1 MRMLGGLLACAGAS
15 VLAAGAVM
23 AQVPTPVPA
32 YPGNALGPEAVGPE
46 GQTVINRPRPDYDP
60 LGVRAG
66 SFLVYPSLGV
76 SETFDS
82 NIFATP
88 SGDKSD
94 FYTTESPGLSVNSD
108 WNRHALNFST
118 NGQFKQYMTH
128 TTENVNNG
136 SVDMNG
142 RYDISNGE
150 YLIADGGYA
159 LLHEDR
165 ASPDAFANAKNPV
178 QYTTTGGYLA
188 YVYALRRIGF
198 RIDSTIT
205 SYAYNNQS
213 TLTGLLIPESD
224 RDRIEYVVAPRVS
237 YEFIPGYS
245 AFVRVLGNVRQYN
258 QQDQFELATFGVSA
272 RRNSHG
278 GEVDAGATIELT
290 RIITAE
296 LYVGYLDQIYEAR
309 SLYPNISGPAGGG
322 NLLWNITPSTSLRGS
337 LSQSVA
343 ETDLIGTSGSN
354 ETNFTLTAEQELL
367 RNLLASAS
375 LGYVRDDYVGI
386 SRLDNTYG
394 ADIGIRYLMNRN
406 IRLTSDISY
415 SSRSSSVG
423 QNYDRVIA
431 SVGARLGF

>member
-1 MRMLGGLLACAGAS
+1 
-15 VLAAGAVM
+15 M

-46 GQTVINRPRPDYDP
+46 GQTVMTRPRPDYDP

-66 SFLVYPSLGV
+66 SFLFYPSIGV
-76 SETFDS
+76 SETWDS

-88 SGDKSD
+88 TRDKSD
-94 FYTTESPGLSVNSD
+94 LYTTESPGLAVNSD
-108 WNRHALNFST
+108 WNRNALNFNT

-150 YLIADGGYA
+150 YVIADGGYA

-165 ASPDAFANAKNPV
+165 ASPDSPVNAKNPV

-188 YVYALRRIGF
+188 YVYGLHRIGF

-205 SYAYNNQS
+205 SYAYNNQA
-213 TLTGLLIPESD
+213 TFAGALIPQTY

-237 YEFIPGYS
+237 YEFIPGYT

-258 QQDQFELATFGVSA
+258 QQDQFELALLGFSA

-278 GEVDAGATIELT
+278 GEVDAGATVELT

-296 LYVGYLDQIYEAR
+296 LYVGYLEQIYEAR
-309 SLYPNISGPAGGG
+309 FLFPNVSGPAGGG
-322 NLLWNITPSTSLRGS
+322 NILWNITPRTSLKGS

-343 ETDLIGTSGSN
+343 ETDLVGASGSN
-354 ETNFTLTAEQELL
+354 ETNFTVTAEQEVL
-367 RNLLASAS
+367 RNVLASAS
-375 LGYVRDDYVGI
+375 IGYVRDDYVGI

-394 ADIGIRYLMNRN
+394 ADIGLRYLMNRN

-415 SSRSSSVG
+415 SSRQSSVG
-423 QNYDRVIA
+423 QSYDRIIA

>member
-1 MRMLGGLLACAGAS
+1 MRMLGGLLACAGS
-15 VLAAGAVM
+15 FVLATGIVM

-66 SFLVYPSLGV
+66 SFLIYPSIGV
-76 SETFDS
+76 SETWDS

-94 FYTTESPGLSVNSD
+94 LYTTESPAVAVNSD
-108 WNRHALNFST
+108 WNRNALNFNAS
-118 NGQFKQYMTH
+118 GQFKQYVTH

-165 ASPDAFANAKNPV
+165 ASPDSPVNAKNPV

-205 SYAYNNQS
+205 SYAYNNQATFS
-213 TLTGLLIPESD
+213 GQLIPETD

-237 YEFIPGYS
+237 YEFIPGYG
-245 AFVRVLGNVRQYN
+245 AFLRVLGM
-258 QQDQFELATFGVSA
+258 SA
-272 RRNSHG
+272 NTISRTSLSLPPS
-278 GEVDAGATIELT
+278 ASAPGAT
-290 RIITAE
+290 RMA
-296 LYVGYLDQIYEAR
+296 GR
-309 SLYPNISGPAGGG
+309 SMPGR
-322 NLLWNITPSTSLRGS
+322 PSK
-337 LSQSVA
+337 
-343 ETDLIGTSGSN
+343 
-354 ETNFTLTAEQELL
+354 
-367 RNLLASAS
+367 
-375 LGYVRDDYVGI
+375 
-386 SRLDNTYG
+386 
-394 ADIGIRYLMNRN
+394 
-406 IRLTSDISY
+406 
-415 SSRSSSVG
+415 
-423 QNYDRVIA
+423 
-431 SVGARLGF
+431 